1 MMQQRHCSGAG
12 SFLMH
17 RFIRVTAVG
26 LALVVVGF
34 GVASCGDDE
43 PAERKAFMSFLQTYV
58 LNKPGVHVP
67 TPTDADIKSFG
78 IYADHYNV
86 ITKFT
91 ADPEMMAISS
101 EMGKAVQ
108 AGAPRSLQEVVDRR
122 QDVHVIRESMAKLRG
137 ALDQKFAN
145 AEAAR
150 DALKQ
155 PADLKAVFAAAFDRD
170 VSDPARA
177 FRNALPV
184 VDEALDSV
192 QKVAAFIVTH
202 PKAVTISGSTVQ
214 VNDPKLRT
222 EFNALLQGMNA
233 KSQQLQD
240 HQRRLRVVLT
250 GS

>member
-1 MMQQRHCSGAG
+1 VAAAS
-12 SFLMH
+12 
-17 RFIRVTAVG
+17 
-26 LALVVVGF
+26 LALIVS
-34 GVASCGDDE
+34 VASCGADE
-43 PAERKAFMSFLQTYV
+43 PAERKAFMKFLQTYV
-58 LNKPGVHVP
+58 LDKPGVHVP
-67 TPTDADIKSFG
+67 KPTDADIKSFG
-78 IYADHYNV
+78 IYADHYTV

-91 ADPEMMAISS
+91 ADPEMMAISG
-101 EMGKAVQ
+101 EMGKAIQ

-122 QDVHVIRESMAKLRG
+122 QDVQVVRESMAKLRG
-137 ALDQKFAN
+137 ALDQKLAG

-170 VSDPARA
+170 VGDPARA

-184 VDEALDSV
+184 VDEALAGV
-192 QKVAAFIVTH
+192 QRVAAFIVSN
-202 PKAVTISGSTVQ
+202 PKGVTISGSTVQ

-222 EFNALLQGMNA
+222 ELNALLEGMNA